1 MDNIKKYSKIALEV
15 LSVPKNGLI
24 FLLVLYIAVLY
35 QYTPKF
41 LVILLNISLVRIGL
55 LSLIIYLLY
64 TQEFILALLVGISF
78 ILLSQLDTMLKT
90 GRLSYKEGFESN
102 DNPKDDDEEPAIE
115 KEAFEEVKEEFP
127 QDDGKEVVN
136 ILKINE
142 VDEGVYQD
150 SDEESCDGELCSHKT
165 KKPIKKTKKVKENF
179 IEVPEHDYDD
189 DGTDYYAPKNLNKK
203 NIQDNFRNL
212 HDAIHELEKFIGE
225 NRKN

>member
-1 MDNIKKYSKIALEV
+1 MDNIKKYSKIALEI
-15 LSVPKNGLI
+15 LSVPKNSLI
-24 FLLVLYIAVLY
+24 FLLVLYIAILY

-41 LVILLNISLVRIGL
+41 LIILLNISLVRIGIL
-55 LSLIIYLLY
+55 GLIIYLLY
-64 TQEFILALLVGISF
+64 IEEFLLALLVGISF
-78 ILLSQLDTMLKT
+78 ILLSQLDTLLKS

-115 KEAFEEVKEEFP
+115 KEAFEDVQEDFP

-136 ILKINE
+136 LLKIND
-142 VDEGVYQD
+142 VDENESED
-150 SDEESCDGELCSHKT
+150 SCNGEFCPK
-165 KKPIKKTKKVKENF
+165 KKPKKQRKIKEDF

>member
-1 MDNIKKYSKIALEV
+1 MDNIKKYSKIVLDI
-15 LSVPKNGLI
+15 LSVPKNSLI

-41 LVILLNISLVRIGL
+41 LVILLNISLVRIGI

-102 DNPKDDDEEPAIE
+102 DNPTEDEEEPVIE
-115 KEAFEEVKEEFP
+115 KEAFDEETKEPFP
-127 QDDGKEVVN
+127 QDGGKEVVN

-142 VDEGVYQD
+142 VDDND
-150 SDEESCDGELCSHKT
+150 SDDESCEDCHPKSKKT
-165 KKPIKKTKKVKENF
+165 IKKTKKVKEEF
-179 IEVPEHDYDD
+179 IEIPEHDYDD

-212 HDAIHELEKFIGE
+212 HDAIHELERFIGE